1 MENLLAHSFNT
12 ICQELREGMA
22 ACPGNYQRLR
32 SDSFSSGLSSSS
44 RGSTSTAITDLY
56 SGSAP
61 RSPTHIPHS
70 MQKAAFSHGTLPR
83 GPRGQRTL
91 HHSGSSGFQTPDQ
104 SFQLSSPATKEG
116 VSWAPRQSSTMGRR
130 LSFSSHHLAPG
141 IAEVER
147 MYTAMKDLNTPLPHA
162 PTTPG
167 GLMPA
172 LFPLHRS
179 TESLASVAASTFNEI
194 PPPPPQVKSHAVLE
208 SGLGHTLPP
217 SSIPRTPG
225 LSRRAEGSWPAPPN
239 MPLPP
244 LPPKRTSSRISDMMR
259 PNNLNIS
266 QDSQDSIYAR
276 PKPFHRSS
284 LMSTGSSDS
293 GASSGPSEAELA
305 ISPISPASELAF
317 TWPHYTVGLATSPA
331 EHRSVSQVG
340 DQDSGSEGHNTSMA
354 ARSDVYVR
362 MNHVNPVFSQHVEG
376 SPYMNLLYDAV
387 QRQGGTGTV
396 ETAMS
401 PYLEMTAANSLNV
414 RNLRNATVDSV
425 SAIYAQIESSAVS
438 EASEVG
444 APRPPGP
451 PRGRPASMGGRTKAL
466 AEFRQLMQE
475 VEKKRHFRVGLNLFN
490 TNPDIGIDYLVKQ
503 SFLELTPLSIA
514 KFLFQNQGLAKE
526 MVGQYLGHTQSAFC
540 MKVLSVFMEE
550 FSFTSMRVDKAL
562 RQLLTY
568 VKVPS
573 DPEKIEKIM
582 EVFGKRF
589 NKCNPGF
596 ATKLQNSDSVLTLA
610 FATILLNTDIHK
622 TDKKMSEKEFV
633 NSLKGADEK
642 RDFDKALLKSIYKG
656 VKKEAFSSGIDH
668 VAQTNLL
675 QSRMVG
681 KAPLLAATHRR
692 LVCLCRLAEVID
704 INTKKEAEASN
715 HARDI
720 WVFNDTMVLTK
731 LMGKEKGENVY
742 AYKDSFP
749 LKGTAL
755 MLFDTPVFQFGI
767 QVIRKADNAVL
778 ATLNA
783 DSEQDRYKF
792 VMDLQESIFEMDLME
807 RALREANLIK

>member
-1 MENLLAHSFNT
+1 
-12 ICQELREGMA
+12 
-22 ACPGNYQRLR
+22 
-32 SDSFSSGLSSSS
+32 
-44 RGSTSTAITDLY
+44 
-56 SGSAP
+56 
-61 RSPTHIPHS
+61 
-70 MQKAAFSHGTLPR
+70 
-83 GPRGQRTL
+83 
-91 HHSGSSGFQTPDQ
+91 
-104 SFQLSSPATKEG
+104 
-116 VSWAPRQSSTMGRR
+116 
-130 LSFSSHHLAPG
+130 
-141 IAEVER
+141 
-147 MYTAMKDLNTPLPHA
+147 
-162 PTTPG
+162 
-167 GLMPA
+167 
-172 LFPLHRS
+172 
-179 TESLASVAASTFNEI
+179 
-194 PPPPPQVKSHAVLE
+194 
-208 SGLGHTLPP
+208 
-217 SSIPRTPG
+217 
-225 LSRRAEGSWPAPPN
+225 
-239 MPLPP
+239 
-244 LPPKRTSSRISDMMR
+244 
-259 PNNLNIS
+259 
-266 QDSQDSIYAR
+266 
-276 PKPFHRSS
+276 
-284 LMSTGSSDS
+284 MSTGSSDS

-305 ISPISPASELAF
+305 VSPLSPSSELAF
-317 TWPHYTVGLATSPA
+317 SWPHYTVGLATSPA

-340 DQDSGSEGHNTSMA
+340 EDDNGHNTSMA
-354 ARSDVYVR
+354 TARSDVYVK

-438 EASEVG
+438 EASEVS
-444 APRPPGP
+444 RPPGP
-451 PRGRPASMGGRTKAL
+451 PQRGRPSSVGGRTKAL

-475 VEKKRHFRVGLNLFN
+475 VEKKRHFRVGLNIFN

-573 DPEKIEKIM
+573 EPEKIEKIM
-582 EVFGKRF
+582 EVFGKRY

-596 ATKLQNSDSVLTLA
+596 ASKLQNSDSVLTLA
-610 FATILLNTDIHK
+610 FATMLLNTDIHK

-675 QSRMVG
+675 QTRMVG

-692 LVCLCRLAEVID
+692 LVCLCRLAEVVD

-731 LMGKEKGENVY
+731 LMGKEKGELVY

-807 RALREANLIK
+807 RALREANMIK